1 MGRILIPGEKE
12 IAAVVRQMARTQ
24 DTGASHARTQDSNLA
39 YYVNQLDNFDQRLH
53 EPLFSVTWGRD
64 IKLRSGLSMA
74 LESTSFTRETFAGG
88 GTQTITGK
96 PWISPETTTIP
107 GVSING
113 ERIVTPLRL
122 LGREVSFTSVEL
134 ERSQLLGQPIDTAKL
149 NALNSLYQLNTDEQV
164 YIGDTFTGDQGLFNS
179 SQVAFGNV
187 TGGTWA
193 AAIAANT
200 PDVIL
205 AQVNEVLN
213 ASWAATGYAVT
224 PRELRIPPAQFG
236 AIAMAKVSGNANMSV
251 LQYIAQNSISTVNNG
266 TPLNILPSKWLTGRG
281 VGSTD
286 RMVAYTNEEDRV
298 RFPMVPV
305 RRETAYYQ
313 GIRFIA
319 PYIWAYGQVEFV
331 YPETV
336 LYRDGI

>member
-1 MGRILIPGEKE
+1 MGRIIVPGEKK
-12 IAAVVRQMARTQ
+12 IAMARTV
-24 DTGASHARTQDSNLA
+24 DTGASNARTQDSNLA

-53 EPLFSVTWGRD
+53 EPLVSISWGRD
-64 IKLRSGLSMA
+64 IKLRTGITMA
-74 LESTSFTRETFAGG
+74 QESTSFTRSNLAGG
-88 GTQTITGK
+88 GSQIIDGK
-96 PWISPETTTIP
+96 PWITSETTTFQ

-113 ERIVTPLRL
+113 ERVVAPLRL

-149 NALNSLYQLNTDEQV
+149 NALNLLYQMNTDEQV
-164 YIGDTFTGDQGLFNS
+164 YIGDTFTGDQGLLNS

-193 AAIAANT
+193 AAILANT

-205 AQVNEVLN
+205 SQVNEILTT
-213 ASWAATGYAVT
+213 SWANTGYTICPA
-224 PRELRIPPAQFG
+224 ELRIPPAQFG
-236 AIAMAKVSGNANMSV
+236 AISMAKVSGQANVSV
-251 LQYIAQNSISTVNNG
+251 LQYIMQNSIANNING
-266 TPLNILPSKWLTGRG
+266 KPLNIQPLKWLTSRG
-281 VGSTD
+281 VGPTD
-286 RMVAYTNEEDRV
+286 RMIAYTNDEERV
-298 RFPMVPV
+298 RFPMVPI
-305 RRETAYYQ
+305 RRETSYYQ
-313 GIRFIA
+313 GIRFVA